1 MHLTQIIIAKLIEKD
16 EVVTRH
22 FFFEKCR
29 PLFVSIINNV
39 FSYPVDYDEF
49 VNELYLHIME
59 DDAARLRQ
67 FEGRSSIYQ
76 WLKVVAIRF
85 FIAKRKRMIEDASKE
100 PLLQQQCGKVSEAP
114 EQYSKETRIDMQK
127 LLSRLNNSRYLY
139 VIRRLVMQDAEPKE
153 VAKELG
159 VTVPNLYNIKK
170 RALAALTQ
178 IALKEFPEYETGI

>member
-1 MHLTQIIIAKLIEKD
+1 MNFTQIIVNKLIEKD
-16 EVVTRH
+16 ESFTQH

-59 DDAARLRQ
+59 NDAARLRQ

-85 FIAKRKRMIEDASKE
+85 FVAKRNRMIEDVSKE
-100 PLLQQQCGKVSEAP
+100 PLLEVAGKKGEDTS
-114 EQYSKETRIDMQK
+114 SKKNVKMDVQK
-127 LLSRLNNSRYLY
+127 LLSRLANQRYMY
-139 VIRRLVMQDAEPKE
+139 VIKRLVMQDAEPKE

-159 VTVPNLYNIKK
+159 VTVANLYNIKK
-170 RALAALTQ
+170 RALEALTQ
-178 IALKEFPEYETGI
+178 IALNEFPEYETGI